1 MAFTLNEEIFEPK
14 FLFKIACQEWLDL
27 VQKQK
32 LTLPAQ
38 DIGLNDWKAL
48 KLGENE
54 RLTILSPPGYEAA
67 QRFGSAVARA
77 FATHPSGFGQSAAPE
92 LLGGV
97 ILLFLNLVLLGFK

>member
-1 MAFTLNEEIFEPK
+1 MHLVHKHRHRKNTDFMQNMHKYHRLLMAFTLNEEIFEPK

-32 LTLPAQ
+32 LTFPAQ

-67 QRFGSAVARA
+67 Q
-77 FATHPSGFGQSAAPE
+77 
-92 LLGGV
+92 LL
-97 ILLFLNLVLLGFK
+97 IRENHST